1 MIQTYKNTSISSQVF
16 LFFHSLSQTASLEEA
31 RRDPADWK
39 HLGDCRERSHILS
52 CWQRFDGALWSDG
65 FDLSRRTSVQLPGS
79 CSGWRKG
86 QSQGLR
92 ALDGAAAFD
101 ASSVDSQ
108 RLSSTKMQPA
118 RWCTWWREDTVR
130 PISLFIYR
138 LFLWTVGAF
147 AACNCAVSRPC
158 SALLLKISTTPN
170 TIMPSSS
177 FQTQN
182 TEMQLLMSCP
192 DVCGGGDKTVGTIPF
207 RFYPPAV

>member
-1 MIQTYKNTSISSQVF
+1 MIQFYNFTKTLSISSGF
-16 LFFHSLSQTASLEEA
+16 FCCFFFHSLSQTASLEDA

-65 FDLSRRTSVQLPGS
+65 FDLSRRASVQLPGS

-101 ASSVDSQ
+101 ASTVDSQ

-118 RWCTWWREDTVR
+118 RWCTWWREDTVHQ
-130 PISLFIYR
+130 IYLFYFFDFFFGLLGR
-138 LFLWTVGAF
+138 LQRGTVLFQGH
-147 AACNCAVSRPC
+147 AAR
-158 SALLLKISTTPN
+158 
-170 TIMPSSS
+170 S
-177 FQTQN
+177 F
-182 TEMQLLMSCP
+182 
-192 DVCGGGDKTVGTIPF
+192 
-207 RFYPPAV
+207 